1 MDSSEGSVSLTALPR
16 YPLPQPEAPEGSLV
30 APLPGAVGRVLVV
43 PGQRVAA
50 GDLLLTVE
58 AMKLEHPVH
67 APSAGV
73 VASLPVH
80 PGAEVDTGEL
90 LAVLDPE

>member
-1 MDSSEGSVSLTALPR
+1 MTLTELPR
-16 YPLPQPEAPEGSLV
+16 YPLPVAEQPEGSLV

-50 GDLLLTVE
+50 GELLLTVE

-67 APSAGV
+67 APTDGVISDLRVTAGSQV
-73 VASLPVH
+73 ES
-80 PGAEVDTGEL
+80 GAL
-90 LAVLDPE
+90 LAVLTPA